1 MMVTGRKVLLSLG
14 LLIVTLGTAG
24 FSVKWKEEWH
34 SVEMSF
40 QATAPFLQLGAV
52 VALTLISWLV
62 FQSYHRAK
70 AAACKFFIMMSFLIV
85 SAAVFLCPL
94 VICSPCITS
103 NLPPKPALVGHRGAP
118 MLAPENTLMSF
129 KRSLQCDVEAFETDV
144 QLSEDKKPF
153 LMHDHGSN
161 FLLRTTD
168 VKNTFTDRGNGTHT
182 SFSWDEL
189 QMLNAGEWF
198 LKTDPFWTVS
208 RLTEGEKNQSKEQK
222 VPSLNELLDLAKEN
236 NISLIFDLKNENNFS
251 EFNDSDS
258 YYTVETIKKSGI
270 SPEKIWWLPAE
281 HRHKVSN
288 IEPGFKQVYNI
299 MSDMEEEGGNFL
311 NVKYSSLSAHEIS
324 KLRERNV
331 SVNVWVVN
339 ERWLFSLLWC
349 SGVTSVTTNACH
361 IFKDMKTPDWHLHR
375 FSSCHNLHIMVHKYD
390 TKRAVGLLKQ
400 YQAGL
405 TSPEEQSLKISVE
418 KVSAIFGSH
427 LFQALLGEDSL
438 ISSSMK
444 GAQSV
449 SRFKG
454 TLVAPLLVTTGQ
466 RQLVTLE
473 VNENLS
479 EEGVSL
485 VRVTSRRSPQKVER
499 VSGLVSCSHVETPK
513 HPQRHLVA
521 QCLRALAFQMSGDLA
536 PWLGDAMLDMVSC
549 LPHIMEERMR
559 ATWWWGEMKRELQR
573 EGEDGGACRGPVQ
586 CNAVRDGTDT

>member
-1 MMVTGRKVLLSLG
+1 MYSHGSVLRTCVRGIYSCHWSTSRDTRRKTACCGFLFLSFVSILALSWIYVCFIAFNDHSDLNWFIFTKLKTWVNWYMIMMVTSAVVATYCLLLLVFGLIHFAIREPLVLHCLHKVLLSLG

-94 VICSPCITS
+94 VICSPCITN

-129 KRSLQCDVEAFETDV
+129 MRSLECDVEAFETDV
-144 QLSEDKKPF
+144 QLSEDKQPF

-168 VKNTFTDRGNGTHT
+168 VKNTFIDRGNSTHT
-182 SFSWDEL
+182 SFSWKEL

-208 RLTEGEKNQSKEQK
+208 RLTEEEKNQSKEQK

-258 YYTVETIKKSGI
+258 YYTVETIKESGI
-270 SPEKIWWLPAE
+270 SPAKIWWLPAQ
-281 HRHKVSN
+281 HRQKVSN

-361 IFKDMKTPDWHLHR
+361 IFKDMKNPDWHLMPDLYMGIWISTDVMSLLLM
-375 FSSCHNLHIMVHKYD
+375 FGLFLWQG
-390 TKRAVGLLKQ
+390 KRVRASQ
-400 YQAGL
+400 NR
-405 TSPEEQSLKISVE
+405 SERNI
-418 KVSAIFGSH
+418 
-427 LFQALLGEDSL
+427 
-438 ISSSMK
+438 
-444 GAQSV
+444 
-449 SRFKG
+449 
-454 TLVAPLLVTTGQ
+454 PLL
-466 RQLVTLE
+466 
-473 VNENLS
+473 
-479 EEGVSL
+479 
-485 VRVTSRRSPQKVER
+485 
-499 VSGLVSCSHVETPK
+499 
-513 HPQRHLVA
+513 
-521 QCLRALAFQMSGDLA
+521 AF
-536 PWLGDAMLDMVSC
+536 
-549 LPHIMEERMR
+549 
-559 ATWWWGEMKRELQR
+559 
-573 EGEDGGACRGPVQ
+573 
-586 CNAVRDGTDT
+586 